1 MTMKIYTYSGCST
14 CKKATK
20 WLDAAG
26 VEYEERAIQKQPPT
40 KTELRAML
48 RHLGDR
54 KKLFNVSGQDYRKL
68 GMKDRLPDMKDTEVI
83 DLLAS
88 NGNLIKRPFVI
99 GEDFGT
105 VGFKEP
111 VWQEL
116 FG

>member
-26 VEYEERAIQKQPPT
+26 VDYEERAIRERPPT
-40 KTELRAML
+40 KTELRQML
-48 RHLGDR
+48 KHLGDR

-68 GMKDRLPDMKDTEVI
+68 GMKDRLPTMKDAEVI
-83 DLLAS
+83 DLLAG

-111 VWQEL
+111 AWQEL